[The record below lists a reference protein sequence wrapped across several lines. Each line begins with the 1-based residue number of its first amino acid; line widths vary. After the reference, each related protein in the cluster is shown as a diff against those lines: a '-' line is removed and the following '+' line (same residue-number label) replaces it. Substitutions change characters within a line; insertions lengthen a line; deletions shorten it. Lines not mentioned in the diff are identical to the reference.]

1 MLHPPTTSVIDSI
14 TDVNVLRQHAWDNRR
29 TGYDMS
35 FENHRCEDA
44 DFSDY
49 LAPPHFFVR
58 KKKIAKKKTG
68 TRCGFQPFHFNVF
81 GSA

>member
-58 KKKIAKKKTG
+58 KKKSQKKG
-68 TRCGFQPFHFNVF
+68 RNPIWIPALSF
-81 GSA
+81 